1 LEHSLRLAQTNLK
14 TDNMTILN
22 TLKLFGMGI
31 LGGTLPLATYVII
44 QHNATNLSDQVID
57 GNRNAIHQVD
67 FNGVPSDLD
76 FTSAAENTVHSVV
89 HITTKVV
96 QTTFQRDPF
105 QEFFYGPGAG
115 GREFKQYGAGAG
127 SGVIV
132 SSQGYIVTNNHVI
145 ENASEIQVVLNDNSK
160 YDAKV
165 IGADPSTD
173 IAVLKIEGQNF
184 PAIPI
189 GNSDELKIGEW
200 VLAVGNPFNLT
211 STVTAGIVSAKARNI
226 NLLSERS
233 AQDVVPIESFIQT
246 DAAVNPGNS
255 GGALVNTRGELIGIN
270 TAIASQTGSYAGYS
284 FAVPINLVDKVMR
297 DLIDFGIVQRGFLGV
312 QIADVTQEVKEKNK
326 LPDLKGV
333 FLVKVTEGGS
343 ADKAGLKDGDVI
355 LKIGSKE
362 VNSVAS
368 LQEEIGKRRPGDKVS
383 LTVRQKDGDI
393 ISKELVLRNKDG
405 DTELMSKEEIS
416 KNYALGATFIEL
428 TDKERK
434 ELNISYGVKIK
445 SITTGKLKSIGLQE
459 GIIITKVNNEPI
471 ETVAELTEKLS
482 GVNRGILLEIMDET
496 GKRDY
501 RGFGL

>member
-1 LEHSLRLAQTNLK
+1 MEHSLRLAQTNLK

-44 QHNATNLSDQVID
+44 QHNASKLSDQVID

-67 FNGVPSDLD
+67 FNGVPSSLD

-145 ENASEIQVVLNDNSK
+145 ENASEIQVILNDNSK

-173 IAVLKIEGQNF
+173 IAVLKIEGENF

-312 QIADVTQEVKEKNK
+312 QIADVTQDVKEKNK

-333 FLVKVTEGGS
+333 FLAKVTEGGS